1 MVERAGL
8 RTAPASIS
16 LAPPPEPPSVP
27 DGDKRPATARRLGR
41 DARELVQARQLTANL
56 VRRDLKVRHRGTFL
70 GMLWSLANPLLLVAL
85 YYCIFKFIL
94 AASPAQDVARPDGHA
109 VPFAIYF
116 FAGLTLWNLF
126 STSLAA
132 GTGCVLGSG
141 YLLRKVYFPRAIL
154 PLSVVLASVV
164 TFSFELVVLMLTAIV
179 LVGPPGLSILW
190 LPVIV
195 VITAILSFGFALL
208 LSAITVFL
216 RDMAH
221 FVGVLLQLWFW
232 ATPIIYSLQFVSR
245 RAGVV
250 RVLKL
255 NPMTGLIVS
264 FRNVVVL
271 DHSPDFALLGYDL
284 LFGLVMLGIG
294 GYVFQRY
301 QRLFSEI
308 V

>member
-1 MVERAGL
+1 MADTV
-8 RTAPASIS
+8 
-16 LAPPPEPPSVP
+16 APPPVPPQ
-27 DGDKRPATARRLGR
+27 RPPRPPTARKLGR
-41 DARELVQARQLTANL
+41 DARELAQARELTANL

-70 GMLWSLANPLLLVAL
+70 GMLWSLANPLLLVVL
-85 YYCIFKFIL
+85 YYGIFKYIL
-94 AASPAQDVARPDGHA
+94 GASPAQDVARPDGHA

-116 FAGLTLWNLF
+116 FSGLTLWNLF
-126 STSLAA
+126 SNSLAG
-132 GTGCVLGSG
+132 GTGSVVGSG

-164 TFSFELVVLMLTAIV
+164 TFTFELTVLMLMTLV
-179 LVGPPGLSILW
+179 LVGLPGFSILW

-195 VITAILSFGFALL
+195 AITALVSFGFALF
-208 LSAITVFL
+208 LSAVTVFL
-216 RDMAH
+216 RDMSH

-232 ATPIIYSLQFVSR
+232 TTPILYSLQFVSR
-245 RAGVV
+245 RPAMV
-250 RVLKL
+250 RLLKV

-271 DHSPDFALLGYDL
+271 DHPPDLLLLGYDL
-284 LFGLVMLGIG
+284 LFGLVMLAIG
-294 GYVFQRY
+294 MYTFQRW

>member
-1 MVERAGL
+1 MVERPVL
-8 RTAPASIS
+8 RAAPSVADTV
-16 LAPPPEPPSVP
+16 APPPVPPQ
-27 DGDKRPATARRLGR
+27 RPPRPPTARKLGR
-41 DARELVQARQLTANL
+41 DARELAQARELTANL

-70 GMLWSLANPLLLVAL
+70 GMLWSLANPLLLVVL
-85 YYCIFKFIL
+85 YYGIFKYIL
-94 AASPAQDVARPDGHA
+94 GASPAQDVARPDGHA

-116 FAGLTLWNLF
+116 FSGLTLWNLF
-126 STSLAA
+126 SNSLAG
-132 GTGCVLGSG
+132 GTGSVVGSG

-164 TFSFELVVLMLTAIV
+164 TFTFELTVLMLMTLV
-179 LVGPPGLSILW
+179 LVGLPGFSILW

-195 VITAILSFGFALL
+195 AITALVSFGFALF
-208 LSAITVFL
+208 LSAVTVFL
-216 RDMAH
+216 RDMSH

-232 ATPIIYSLQFVSR
+232 TTPILYSLQFVSR
-245 RAGVV
+245 RPAMV
-250 RVLKL
+250 RLLKV

-271 DHSPDFALLGYDL
+271 DHPPDLLLLGYDL
-284 LFGLVMLGIG
+284 LFGLVMLAIG
-294 GYVFQRY
+294 MYTFQRW